1 MKPVLRGLY
10 LLISVLIPV
19 MTNAG
24 ETPSTTET
32 KSCVVLL
39 HGLARTA
46 KSLDGMAHHLSNAGF
61 HTINVDYPS
70 TQKTIS
76 RIAEEHLHP
85 VILQCREK
93 GWNKIHFV
101 THSMGGIVV
110 RQYARTHPMS
120 SGSRVVMLSPPNKG
134 SEVTDRLKD
143 FFLYKW
149 IMGPAGA
156 ELGTDSE
163 STPNRLGP
171 IDMEVGIIT
180 GNKSL
185 NPLFSDMIQ
194 GPDDGKVAIDSAKLS
209 GMADFLVVESSHGF
223 IMNNPEVMRQ
233 AAFFLTNGAF
243 DKGPDR

>member
-1 MKPVLRGLY
+1 M
-10 LLISVLIPV
+10 
-19 MTNAG
+19 

-46 KSLDGMAHHLSNAGF
+46 RSLDGMADFLAKAGF

-70 TQKTIS
+70 TRKTIS
-76 RIAEEHLHP
+76 RIAEEHLHT
-85 VILQCREK
+85 VIEQCRVK
-93 GWNKIHFV
+93 GWEKIHFV

-110 RQYARTHPMS
+110 RQYARTHSLPA
-120 SGSRVVMLSPPNKG
+120 GSRVVMLSPPNKG

-143 FFLYKW
+143 FFFYKW

-156 ELGTDSE
+156 ELGTDPG

-180 GNKSL
+180 GNKSI
-185 NPLFSDMIQ
+185 NPVFSDMIE
-194 GPDDGKVAIDSAKLS
+194 GPDDGKVAIDSAKLPE
-209 GMADFLVVESSHGF
+209 MADFLVVESSHGF

-233 AAFFLTNGAF
+233 AAFFLTHGKF
-243 DKGPDR
+243 E